1 MTTNRMGLE
10 QTLSDEQLELLITSL
25 IISTAVA
32 QQTQSFAPSF
42 ATQNELQVAALREL
56 LARRKASREPVA
68 WTDSEELR
76 DANSGG
82 CGYLFPICG
91 SANKFADPRRQI
103 MLYAAPAGTVPDG
116 WIKFSEQAPPLRTPL
131 LVCSGNGV
139 VQLTLYGF
147 DGEHWQDWYEEFDP
161 IKVDRFDW
169 WQLLPTEPKR

>member
-1 MTTNRMGLE
+1 MLHAPQWGFMTTNSMGLTHE
-10 QTLSDEQLELLITSL
+10 QSANCFSDDELEGMINGDAPLSN
-25 IISTAVA
+25 AW
-32 QQTQSFAPSF
+32 
-42 ATQNELQVAALREL
+42 REL
-56 LARRKASREPVA
+56 LAYRRAGSKPVA
-68 WTDSEELR
+68 FINGAWTLVYYRPPKEMGLK
-76 DANSGG
+76 
-82 CGYLFPICG
+82 I
-91 SANKFADPRRQI
+91 ADK
-103 MLYAAPAGTVPDG
+103 LYAAPPLAVTVPDG

>member
-10 QTLSDEQLELLITSL
+10 QTLSDERLEQ
-25 IISTAVA
+25 ISNEAVSA
-32 QQTQSFAPSF
+32 ERIAM
-42 ATQNELQVAALREL
+42 AREL
-56 LARRKASREPVA
+56 LARRKANKPVMFIDGDISPSDAEKLAAAIREFNSEPS
-68 WTDSEELR
+68 DSVCM
-76 DANSGG
+76 AV
-82 CGYLFPICG
+82 
-91 SANKFADPRRQI
+91 
-103 MLYAAPAGTVPDG
+103 TVPDG

-169 WQLLPTEPKR
+169 WQLLPTAPKR